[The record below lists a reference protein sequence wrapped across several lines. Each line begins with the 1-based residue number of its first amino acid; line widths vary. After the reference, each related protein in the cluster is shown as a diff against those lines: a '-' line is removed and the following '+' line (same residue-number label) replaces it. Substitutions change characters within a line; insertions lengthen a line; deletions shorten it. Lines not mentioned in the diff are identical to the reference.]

1 MRDENE
7 SEQFEQML
15 SEHFRQRLEPQRG
28 RALAAF
34 EAAGGTSG
42 EMRASA
48 PRTRRLMPFAVGV
61 GGLIAAAVLIAWP
74 LLHDRP
80 DGRGGRKMV
89 AVPTPP
95 TRAIPAAELNV
106 ERLVLWR
113 AVDEGASVVADTV
126 PVRKLRYEAVEQIEW
141 EDPVNQ
147 ATIQVSVPVAEVV
160 LVQQPTF

>member
-7 SEQFEQML
+7 SEQCDQML
-15 SEHFRQRLEPQRG
+15 SEHFRQRLDPQCG

-34 EAAGGTSG
+34 EATGGTSG

-48 PRTRRLMPFAVGV
+48 PRARRLMPFAVGI

-80 DGRGGRKMV
+80 DGRGGPKIV
-89 AVPTPP
+89 SVTTPP
-95 TRAIPAAELNV
+95 ARATASDELNV

-113 AVDEGASVVADTV
+113 AVDEGAGVVADTV